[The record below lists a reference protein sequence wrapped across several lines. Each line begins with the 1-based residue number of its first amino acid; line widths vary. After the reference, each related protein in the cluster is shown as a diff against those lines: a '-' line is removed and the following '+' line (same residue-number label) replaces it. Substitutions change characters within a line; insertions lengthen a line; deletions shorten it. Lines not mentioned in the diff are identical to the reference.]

1 MPVPP
6 RNSGC
11 TWASGQRPVSESA
24 GGDFP
29 GGAGVEVG
37 TSKPSALARAPGK
50 GRRPWHPGGC
60 RSSLTP
66 CPRGS
71 REGPKHGEKV
81 GWGANWVCLKDWE
94 RGQGSRCCPPEPG
107 HSPAGAPQN
116 SRLRSSSRTC
126 CAALCGPPTLPHP
139 RTPTSTAPESDRF
152 LFFFFIKNKTKVTD
166 TGWSPQTGSRWA
178 PSRESVVAFFKVLL
192 HPEVNKKK
200 KIDKTKP

>member
-152 LFFFFIKNKTKVTD
+152 LFFFLLKTKQKSRIQGGLPKQAQGGLHLVSQL
-166 TGWSPQTGSRWA
+166 SPFLKCCYIQRLTR
-178 PSRESVVAFFKVLL
+178 
-192 HPEVNKKK
+192 KKK
-200 KIDKTKP
+200 